1 MTPYDQML
9 GEVQDLANEVRELSD
24 ALTIARAR
32 IAELEGPPV
41 AVPVWE
47 PINCAA
53 PSNLEL
59 SLRAENKMLQEQL
72 DKERARWMRFSDLLR
87 KESEG
92 TS

>member
-1 MTPYDQML
+1 MMPYDQML
-9 GEVQDLANEVRELSD
+9 GEVQDLANEVREMSE
-24 ALTIARAR
+24 ALAVT
-32 IAELEGPPV
+32 ELEGPPV

-72 DKERARWMRFSDLLR
+72 DKERARWMRFSELLR
-87 KESEG
+87 KELEG
-92 TS
+92 TF